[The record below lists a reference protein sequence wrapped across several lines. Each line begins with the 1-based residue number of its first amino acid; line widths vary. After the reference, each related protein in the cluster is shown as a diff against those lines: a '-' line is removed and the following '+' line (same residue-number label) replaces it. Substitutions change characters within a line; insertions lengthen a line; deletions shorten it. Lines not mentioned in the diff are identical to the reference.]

1 MPVVHQDFTVRRDVA
16 MSLKRDAFTLIEL
29 LVVIAIVAILAALLF
44 PVFSA
49 ARAKAR
55 QTAGLH
61 NERQVATAVRMYAT
75 DYDEWFPRHAY
86 GFTGG
91 GRPGSYQWQHAINP
105 YIRNWQIFV
114 CPQAPNLN
122 GIARYNGIDYAS
134 HQILLGL
141 DPRGSGPFSGY
152 ACNFAYHFHNPLA
165 GWHPMGKHEAIVE
178 DSVGTVVVHEWTGN
192 FRFGWAK
199 PPGAPGS
206 GPEQPADPSWL
217 LTPDP
222 VTGAIAAR
230 HMNGINIAFCDGHAK
245 WLEANQAY
253 DRRTRPQDGYY
264 VAYRYTYHND

>member
-1 MPVVHQDFTVRRDVA
+1 
-16 MSLKRDAFTLIEL
+16 
-29 LVVIAIVAILAALLF
+29 
-44 PVFSA
+44 
-49 ARAKAR
+49 
-55 QTAGLH
+55 
-61 NERQVATAVRMYAT
+61 
-75 DYDEWFPRHAY
+75 
-86 GFTGG
+86 
-91 GRPGSYQWQHAINP
+91 
-105 YIRNWQIFV
+105 
-114 CPQAPNLN
+114 LN
-122 GIARYNGIDYAS
+122 GIARYNGIDYES

-152 ACNFAYHFHNPLA
+152 ACNLAYHFHNPLA